1 MATKKPAK
9 KAKAKVKPKAK
20 VKAKATSKAKATAKA
35 KARPA
40 KALRAKSAAAVKGG
54 MPKTEPTA
62 PKVTP
67 INQTLP
73 TPITNVGPTLD
84 KP

>member
-20 VKAKATSKAKATAKA
+20 VKAKATAKA

-40 KALRAKSAAAVKGG
+40 KALKAKSAAAVKGG

-67 INQTLP
+67 MDQTLP
-73 TPITNVGPTLD
+73 TPTTNVGPALD